1 MKEEKNTGEKRNEC
15 DQHLYARVGA
25 MKWTVI
31 NGHGSLHE
39 QDDRLWIYVSGN
51 SKSHYHEM
59 WLWTGAQINIYTC
72 APVNMNLDCFMINWI
87 GFLRHRLNTKLWP
100 QSMFLMLYCILKEV
114 HYSEVSA
121 KISINSQ
128 WTQKKYRKFKCWYS
142 NPKTV
147 KIGSQEIPSFMQNH
161 FTYQNP
167 WRRNSH
173 SGKCYSSIQ
182 CMTFNR
188 NCALLKVNSALKR
201 WFPCKLLRK
210 IY

>member
-1 MKEEKNTGEKRNEC
+1 MPMTSISLCDLNTKGITTLYSVERCIRTKDYFCIKIHAMREESKEKRNKFNWEYWGGIEKTVKMTMNERKKNIREKRNEC

-114 HYSEVSA
+114 HSV
-121 KISINSQ
+121 
-128 WTQKKYRKFKCWYS
+128 R
-142 NPKTV
+142 
-147 KIGSQEIPSFMQNH
+147 
-161 FTYQNP
+161 
-167 WRRNSH
+167 
-173 SGKCYSSIQ
+173 
-182 CMTFNR
+182 
-188 NCALLKVNSALKR
+188 
-201 WFPCKLLRK
+201 
-210 IY
+210 